1 MALSPTFKD
10 KFEDENRM
18 PGEFYQW
25 MQSCP
30 VLWIKGEAHSDFM
43 TYLFQSTGEVIVTSE
58 KPKLEFV
65 IEQSEIQ
72 LIQSLR
78 PRITA

>member
-1 MALSPTFKD
+1 MALSPTFKE

-43 TYLFQSTGEVIVTSE
+43 TYLFQSTGEVIVKEGNNVVEFSDSE
-58 KPKLEFV
+58 PSSKKKK
-65 IEQSEIQ
+65 SKKH
-72 LIQSLR
+72 
-78 PRITA
+78 

>member
-1 MALSPTFKD
+1 MALSPTFKE

-43 TYLFQSTGEVIVTSE
+43 TYLFQSTGEVIVTDND
-58 KPKLEFV
+58 PGTVLEFGDNTDAPKKTKK
-65 IEQSEIQ
+65 
-72 LIQSLR
+72 R
-78 PRITA
+78 KKH